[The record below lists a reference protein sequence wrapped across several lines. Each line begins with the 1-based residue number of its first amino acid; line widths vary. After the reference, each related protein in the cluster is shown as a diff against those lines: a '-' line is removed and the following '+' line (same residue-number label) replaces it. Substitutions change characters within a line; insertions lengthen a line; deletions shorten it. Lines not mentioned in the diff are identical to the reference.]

1 MSFRDIEKSFFD
13 LYWQLDP
20 VAATQAGVPGGGHDN
35 RYGRFSPA
43 ALAPHLAA
51 LRSIASAL
59 EGANAADLDEE
70 IDRTALLNEIRVM
83 LRRFEKLKPQAKN
96 PEFWLSHLLGGLHHL
111 LLSADR
117 TPAEKA
123 AAAIGRLE
131 DIPEFL
137 DDLKATLEEPVRVF
151 VETALRMTEGG
162 RLLIKEMAAALGA
175 QAPMHSAR
183 LSAAAEQASAAL
195 LAFDSN
201 LERWLEMGTEHF
213 AIGEEAFNFLLHY
226 QHALRDTA
234 PELWRYG
241 LRLKEEVEADL
252 VRLAT
257 RLDGKPWP
265 ELVDKLRA
273 DHPTPAELVD
283 AYAKEMARARDF
295 VAEKALAPIP
305 KAPLGVIPTP
315 AFMRPVIPYAA
326 YDSPGAYSRNR
337 NGWFYVTVPDARL
350 PKEQQE
356 RILRDHCR
364 YELAATALHEGY
376 PGHHLQLVIA
386 KELPSHVRK
395 NLWTPLTVE
404 GWALYC
410 EDMMGEEGFYASD
423 QELFFQR
430 VHLLWRAMRI
440 LLDVG
445 LHTRGMTREQAVD
458 QMVNELHVERGNAE
472 AEVRRYCAWPAYQLC
487 YAVGRREL
495 LRLRDDFRKV
505 KGSSFTL
512 RAFHDA
518 VLPYGGLPVTLIRW
532 GLGLGE

>member
-1 MSFRDIEKSFFD
+1 MSFRDVEKAFFD
-13 LYWQLDP
+13 LYWHMDP
-20 VAATQAGVPGGGHDN
+20 VAATQAGVPGYDD
-35 RYGRFSPA
+35 RYGRFSAA

-51 LRSIASAL
+51 LKSVASAL
-59 EGANAADLDEE
+59 EEASCADLQEE
-70 IDRTALLNEIRVM
+70 IDRTALLNEIRVS
-83 LRRFEKLKPQAKN
+83 LRRFEKLKPQARN

-131 DIPEFL
+131 DIPAFL
-137 DDLKATLEEPVRVF
+137 EDLKGTLEEPVRVF

-162 RLLIKEMAAALGA
+162 RLLVKELAAALGA
-175 QAPMHSAR
+175 QAPMHATR
-183 LSAAAEQASAAL
+183 LATAAEQASAAL
-195 LAFDSN
+195 FKFDSN
-201 LERWLEMGTEHF
+201 LERWLEMGTEQF
-213 AIGEEAFNFLLHY
+213 AIGEDAFNFLLHY

-241 LRLKEEVEADL
+241 LRLKEEIEADL
-252 VRLAT
+252 VRLAS
-257 RLDGKPWP
+257 RLDGRPWP

-273 DHPTPAELVD
+273 DHPSSAELVD
-283 AYAKEMARARDF
+283 AYAREMARARDF
-295 VAEKALAPIP
+295 VAARQLAPIP
-305 KAPLGVIPTP
+305 QAQLGVIPTP

-326 YDSPGAYSRNR
+326 YDSPGAYSRDR
-337 NGWFYVTVPDARL
+337 TGWFYVTVPDSRL
-350 PKEQQE
+350 PSDQQE

-364 YELAATALHEGY
+364 YELPATALHEGY

-386 KELPSHVRK
+386 KEQPSHTRK

-410 EDMMGEEGFYASD
+410 EDMMGEEGFYASNE
-423 QELFFQR
+423 ELFFQR

-445 LHTRGMTREQAVD
+445 LHTRGMSRDQAVD
-458 QMVNELHVERGNAE
+458 QMVSELHVERGNAE

-495 LRLRDDFRKV
+495 LRLRDDFRKAR
-505 KGSSFTL
+505 GNGFTL

>member
-1 MSFRDIEKSFFD
+1 MSFSDIEKSFFD
-13 LYWQLDP
+13 LYWHMDP
-20 VAATQAGVPGGGHDN
+20 VAATQAGVSGYDD
-35 RYGRFSPA
+35 RYGRFSTA

-51 LRSIASAL
+51 LKSLASAL
-59 EGANAADLDEE
+59 EEVNATDLEEE
-70 IDRTALLNEIRVM
+70 IDRTALLNEIRVAI
-83 LRRFEKLKPQAKN
+83 RRYEKLKPQSKN

-123 AAAIGRLE
+123 AAAVGRLE
-131 DIPEFL
+131 DIPAFL

-162 RLLIKEMAAALGA
+162 RLLVKEMAAALGA
-175 QAPMHSAR
+175 QAPMHAAR
-183 LSAAAEQASAAL
+183 LTAAAAEAGEAL
-195 LAFDSN
+195 LRFDTN
-201 LERWLEMGTEHF
+201 LSRWLEMGSEEF
-213 AIGEEAFNFLLHY
+213 AIGEDHFDFLLHY

-252 VRLAT
+252 VRLAAK
-257 RLDGKPWP
+257 LDGKPWP
-265 ELVDKLRA
+265 ELVDKLRS
-273 DHPTPAELVD
+273 DHPSPAGLVD

-295 VAEKALAPIP
+295 VEARKLAPIP
-305 KAPLGVIPTP
+305 TAPLGVIPTP

-326 YDSPGAYSRNR
+326 YDSPGAYSRDR
-337 NGWFYVTVPDARL
+337 TGWFYVTVPDPRL
-350 PKEQQE
+350 PAPQQE

-386 KELPSHVRK
+386 KELRSHTRK

-423 QELFFQR
+423 EELFFQR
-430 VHLLWRAMRI
+430 VHLLWRAVRI

-445 LHTRGMTREQAVD
+445 LHTRGMTQAQAVE
-458 QMVNELHVERGNAE
+458 QMVNDLHIERGNAE

-495 LRLRDDFRKV
+495 LRLRDDFRKA
-505 KGSSFTL
+505 KGKAFSL